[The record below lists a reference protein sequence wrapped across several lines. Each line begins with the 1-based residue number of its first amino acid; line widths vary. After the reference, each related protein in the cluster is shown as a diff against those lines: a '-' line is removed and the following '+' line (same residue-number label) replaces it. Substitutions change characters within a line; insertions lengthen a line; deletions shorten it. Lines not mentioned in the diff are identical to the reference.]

1 MFVRG
6 LGSMATAAGTK
17 RLGSTAV
24 KAGPVAMRLQL
35 NALHQ
40 RVLRVPL
47 EKGSVVIPLTAR
59 LPGMCD
65 LLLAFRHELQ
75 APEAG
80 YITPAP
86 LEKALH
92 HSRAG
97 DVYDL
102 LDGRILIKTNTASYV
117 VDQGSV
123 ARLKADT
130 EMALERE
137 LERAKQPGLL
147 ESIVSRRA
155 QMRVLVSRY
164 GILSYLALE
173 IAALAFLTI
182 EVGWDIVEPIT
193 LMIAYTTSILA
204 FGYSVF
210 CRENFSLPNFEGAV
224 RQRYKRKLERKLG
237 HDSVAF
243 AEMKARIERLR
254 GELVFL
260 ENLDAE

>member
-1 MFVRG
+1 MVSFSSYHHSSYRAS
-6 LGSMATAAGTK
+6 LLCSSAA
-17 RLGSTAV
+17 LPSI
-24 KAGPVAMRLQL
+24 PV
-35 NALHQ
+35 
-40 RVLRVPL
+40 
-47 EKGSVVIPLTAR
+47 SLT
-59 LPGMCD
+59 D

-182 EVGWDIVEPIT
+182 EVCLPFLFWFPYYD
-193 LMIAYTTSILA
+193 
-204 FGYSVF
+204 YSS
-210 CRENFSLPNFEGAV
+210 RLDGISLNQSP
-224 RQRYKRKLERKLG
+224 
-237 HDSVAF
+237 
-243 AEMKARIERLR
+243 
-254 GELVFL
+254 
-260 ENLDAE
+260 